1 MNEANIGG
9 VDANFAGEIVEL
21 RVHGVSGTPPAALL
35 GMPVEL
41 IAEVSGDNDA
51 GFYQPRVVLADSE
64 FLPQREGEPITDD
77 AGLVDKQAAP
87 SENWKRL
94 LQAYSWGGLTSG
106 PASRALWLLF
116 LPFILVNLAHWML
129 PPVVESRRRSASAA
143 VALLRLIGLTLT
155 LTLMLAVSL
164 ASMDIIGWQC
174 AAIEH
179 CGSHLGPVS
188 FMTGW
193 PPGRRVALCAL
204 PVLAIV
210 LVLWHLGHEQPRAID
225 RLKEDAAPTTKAAEN
240 PHPDGLVRP
249 AIKDSS
255 YASATTPQV
264 PEPAVT
270 RHHVPLAEPYFW
282 SYDVSVLRLRVCHVT
297 AWLSGLGAL
306 ALIVPVRFSLTT
318 AATTISLVL
327 LSLNGIACVIAILTT
342 GWNRATGRGGR
353 SGPDSWTSRLVL
365 LRWISL
371 GLTIISLAWVAFA
384 PLRYVAIPSRLPGL
398 DAAIWILF
406 AVQVALV
413 AVLWVAVA
421 RCRSDAEDQPRGFD
435 PSLRGY
441 TAPMVAVA
449 AWLIGGG
456 FSVGVGLLAARFLGQ
471 PVGTTKQ
478 AVAQEKDRTN
488 LLDNASDMFAKRVKA
503 VNADAPLIVPQ
514 PYLWV
519 AAAVVALLL
528 AALAVAVTIVIWVM
542 TVGTQVQLDGLTK
555 RDGLSKRDGDYPG
568 MTENRDDP
576 RWKRLHDIARVRA
589 WASLADSAPRILGLF
604 VLMTVISAGV
614 VVYLYVR
621 STPDPSGKPNV
632 LVNVGVFITAGF
644 VVVLATIAVQAYR
657 DRKVR
662 RIVAILWDVV
672 TFWPR
677 ANHPLTPPCYGERA
691 VPELSN
697 YLKTLTGQGR
707 KVIVVAHSQG
717 TIIGAAAL
725 LFAQQKGQVALL
737 TFGSPLRRLY
747 AQNFPAYFSHHTLSA
762 VHDRPWIN
770 MWALTDPIGSWVFD
784 SANRSLDEALRTVD
798 WRLLDVGS
806 LDRKDDGT
814 FPAICGHSG
823 FWTRDEYERA
833 FAKLQGQLLPDGASA
848 TLSQN
853 PAPPTKMA
861 Y

>member
-1 MNEANIGG
+1 MNEANICG
-9 VDANFAGEIVEL
+9 VDADFAGEIVEL
-21 RVHGVSGTPPAALL
+21 RVHGVSGTPPEALL
-35 GMPVEL
+35 GMPTEL
-41 IAEVSGDNDA
+41 IVEVSGDNDA

-64 FLPQREGEPITDD
+64 FLPKREGEPITDD
-77 AGLVDKQAAP
+77 AGPVDEQAAP
-87 SENWKRL
+87 ARKWKRS

-129 PPVVESRRRSASAA
+129 PPVVKSRRRSASAA

-155 LTLMLAVSL
+155 LTLMLAGAL
-164 ASMDIIGWQC
+164 AAMDIIGWQC
-174 AAIEH
+174 AAMEH

-193 PPGRRVALCAL
+193 PPGCRVALCAL
-204 PVLAIV
+204 PVLAVV
-210 LVLWHLGHEQPRAID
+210 LVLWHLGHERPRVID
-225 RLKEDAAPTTKAAEN
+225 RLKEDTAPATEAS
-240 PHPDGLVRP
+240 
-249 AIKDSS
+249 KD
-255 YASATTPQV
+255 PQQQV
-264 PEPAVT
+264 TDPAVT
-270 RHHVPLAEPYFW
+270 RGHIPLAEPSFW
-282 SYDVSVLRLRVCHVT
+282 LYDVSVLRLRVCHVT

-306 ALIVPVRFSLTT
+306 ALIVPVRFGATT
-318 AATTISLVL
+318 AATTVSLIL
-327 LSLNGIACVIAILTT
+327 LSLNGIAFAIAFLTT
-342 GWNRATGRGGR
+342 GWNKATGRGGR
-353 SGPDSWTSRLVL
+353 SGPDEWTSRLVL

-371 GLTIISLAWVAFA
+371 GLTLITLAWVAFA
-384 PLRYVAIPSRLPGL
+384 PLKDVPVRSDLPGL
-398 DAAIWILF
+398 HTAIWILF
-406 AVQVALV
+406 VVQAALGVALV
-413 AVLWVAVA
+413 VAVA
-421 RCRSDAEDQPRGFD
+421 RCRSGPEPQPPGFA
-435 PSLRGY
+435 PSLWGY
-441 TAPMVAVA
+441 TAPVVAAA

-471 PVGTTKQ
+471 PVATIDQ
-478 AVAQEKDRTN
+478 AVQRDEARTA
-488 LLDNASDMFAKRVKA
+488 LLDNAGASFARRAAA
-503 VNADAPLIVPQ
+503 VNADASLIVPQ

-528 AALAVAVTIVIWVM
+528 AALAVAGVIVIWVL
-542 TVGTQVQLDGLTK
+542 TCGTKAQLAGLT
-555 RDGLSKRDGDYPG
+555 RDDGDYPG
-568 MTENRDDP
+568 EKENRDDP
-576 RWKRLHDIARVRA
+576 KWKHLHDIARARA
-589 WASLADSAPRILGLF
+589 WASLSDSAAGILGFF
-604 VLMTVISAGV
+604 VLVTVISGGV
-614 VVYLYVR
+614 VVNLYLR
-621 STPDPSGKPNV
+621 TTSDSGKSNV
-632 LVNVGVFITAGF
+632 LVNVGVFVTAGF
-644 VVVLATIAVQAYR
+644 VVGLATVAVQAYR
-657 DRKVR
+657 DRGVR
-662 RIVAILWDVV
+662 RMVAILWDVV

-707 KVIVVAHSQG
+707 KLIVAAHSQG
-717 TIIGAAAL
+717 TIIGASAL
-725 LFAQQKGQVALL
+725 LFALQKGQVALL

-747 AQNFPAYFSHHTLSA
+747 AQNFPAYFSHTTLSA

-784 SANRSLDEALRTVD
+784 PTNRSLGEALRTVD

-823 FWTRDEYERA
+823 FWTRAEYERA
-833 FAKLQGQLLPDGASA
+833 FAKLQDWLLPDGASA

>member
-9 VDANFAGEIVEL
+9 VVADFAGEIVEL
-21 RVHGVSGTPPAALL
+21 RVHGVSGTPPEALL
-35 GMPVEL
+35 GMPTEL
-41 IAEVSGDNDA
+41 IVEVSGDNDA

-64 FLPQREGEPITDD
+64 FLPEREGEPVTDD
-77 AGLVDKQAAP
+77 AGPVDEQAAP
-87 SENWKRL
+87 APKWKRS

-143 VALLRLIGLTLT
+143 VALLRLLGLTLT
-155 LTLMLAVSL
+155 MTLMLAGAL
-164 ASMDIIGWQC
+164 AAMDIIGWQC
-174 AAIEH
+174 AAMEH
-179 CGSHLGPVS
+179 CGSHLGSVS

-193 PPGRRVALCAL
+193 PPGCRVALCAL
-204 PVLAIV
+204 PVLAVV
-210 LVLWHLGHEQPRAID
+210 LVLWHLGHERPRVID
-225 RLKEDAAPTTKAAEN
+225 RLKEDAAPATEAPTD
-240 PHPDGLVRP
+240 PDLDGLGHP

-255 YASATTPQV
+255 NSSETTQQV

-270 RHHVPLAEPYFW
+270 RHHVPLAEPFFW

-306 ALIVPVRFSLTT
+306 ALIVPLRFGLTT
-318 AATTISLVL
+318 AATTTSLVL
-327 LSLNGIACVIAILTT
+327 LSLNGIAFAIAFLTT

-384 PLRYVAIPSRLPGL
+384 PLRDVAIPSRLPGL
-398 DAAIWILF
+398 HAAICILF
-406 AVQVALV
+406 VVQVALV
-413 AVLWVAVA
+413 AVLLVAVA
-421 RCRSDAEDQPRGFD
+421 RCRSDAELQPTGFA

-471 PVGTTKQ
+471 PVGTIGQ
-478 AVAQEKDRTN
+478 AIEQEKHRTD
-488 LLDNASDMFAKRVKA
+488 LLDNASATFADRA
-503 VNADAPLIVPQ
+503 AALNADAPLIVPQ

-528 AALAVAVTIVIWVM
+528 AALAVAFAIVIWVL
-542 TVGTQVQLDGLTK
+542 TFRTKAQLDGLT
-555 RDGLSKRDGDYPG
+555 RGDGDYPG
-568 MTENRDDP
+568 VTENRDDP
-576 RWKRLHDIARVRA
+576 KWKHLHDIARARA
-589 WASLADSAPRILGLF
+589 WASLIDSAAGILGF
-604 VLMTVISAGV
+604 FIVMTVISGGV
-614 VVYLYVR
+614 VVYLYLR
-621 STPDPSGKPNV
+621 TSGKSNI
-632 LVNVGVFITAGF
+632 LVNVGVFVTAGL
-644 VVVLATIAVQAYR
+644 VVGLATVAVQAYR
-657 DRKVR
+657 DRGVR
-662 RIVAILWDVV
+662 RMVAILWDVV

-707 KVIVVAHSQG
+707 KVIVAAHSQG

-747 AQNFPAYFSHHTLSA
+747 AQNFPAYFSHTTLSA

-784 SANRSLDEALRTVD
+784 PTNRRLGEALRTVD

-806 LDRKDDGT
+806 LDRKDDCT

-823 FWTRDEYERA
+823 FWTRAEYERA
-833 FAKLQGQLLPDGASA
+833 FAKLQDWLLPDGASA

-853 PAPPTKMA
+853 PAPPTKLA
-861 Y
+861 T